1 VSEWVK
7 RVGVNDSGNVFV
19 EVKPEG
25 FMILS
30 SSLHTTALRRNVK
43 IGMEGVDRES

>member
-1 VSEWVK
+1 MNPVDVPEWVK

-25 FMILS
+25 FMII
-30 SSLHTTALRRNVK
+30 VK
-43 IGMEGVDRES
+43 